1 MSEDKDGKDGFE
13 ARMAKLREIV
23 EKLEGGDLP
32 LEEGVTLFREG
43 VALAR
48 SCRESLDKARNE
60 VTILADGVL
69 REFEPED
76 GDA

>member
-1 MSEDKDGKDGFE
+1 MSQDKDGFE
-13 ARMAKLREIV
+13 ASMARLREIV
-23 EKLEGGDLP
+23 EKLEGGSLP

-43 VALAR
+43 VELAR
-48 SCRESLDKARNE
+48 SCRERLDKARNE

-69 REFEPED
+69 RDFAPED

>member
-1 MSEDKDGKDGFE
+1 
-13 ARMAKLREIV
+13 MAKLRESG

-69 REFEPED
+69 RDFAPED

>member
-1 MSEDKDGKDGFE
+1 MSQDKDGFE
-13 ARMAKLREIV
+13 ASMARLREIV

-48 SCRESLDKARNE
+48 SCRERLDKARNE

-69 REFEPED
+69 RDFAPED

>member
-1 MSEDKDGKDGFE
+1 MSQDKDGFE
-13 ARMAKLREIV
+13 ARMARLREIV

-43 VALAR
+43 VALAK
-48 SCRESLDKARNE
+48 SCRERLDKARNE

-69 REFEPED
+69 RDFAPED

>member
-1 MSEDKDGKDGFE
+1 MAAKKKDDFE
-13 ARMAKLREIV
+13 AQLARLQEIV
-23 EKLEGGDLP
+23 EKLEGGEMP
-32 LEEGVTLFREG
+32 LEEGVELFKQG

-48 SCRESLDKARNE
+48 NCRERLDKARSE
-60 VTILADGVL
+60 VTILVQDAL

>member
-1 MSEDKDGKDGFE
+1 MSDDKDGFE
-13 ARMAKLREIV
+13 ARMARLREIV
-23 EKLEGGDLP
+23 ERLEGGELP
-32 LEEGVTLFREG
+32 LEEGVDLFRQG

>member
-1 MSEDKDGKDGFE
+1 MSQDKDGFE
-13 ARMAKLREIV
+13 ARMARLREIV
-23 EKLEGGDLP
+23 EKLEGGSLP

-43 VALAR
+43 VELAK
-48 SCRESLDKARNE
+48 SCRERLDKARNE

-69 REFEPED
+69 RDFEPED